1 MSFFSNIRKM
11 FSRKKKEAIKK
22 NRETQE
28 WLHKE
33 RTKIKNKLESGNLT
47 VQRRELLEDQL
58 RQINEWL
65 TYLQQQLELHEAATE
80 N

>member
-1 MSFFSNIRKM
+1 M